1 MSMATV
7 AMDSMVREE
16 DDLQYKALHT
26 GALIAFVLGLLS
38 VCVGIT
44 AANSL
49 EWTLLVAPI
58 PVVGIAFALL
68 AMARI
73 REYPEQYTGLGL
85 ARAGLVLSLVFLV
98 GGLGY
103 GGYVYAT
110 EVPDGYTRTS
120 FAAMRPNEIQ
130 ERGGVVVPPE
140 VAALEG
146 TRVFIKGYIRP
157 DSISV
162 PRGITRF
169 LLVRDNNQCCFGDL
183 SKINYYDQ
191 LDVTMTGGKLV
202 DYSQGMIRMGGT
214 LHIEPQNAGLGAG
227 GVVFSLKADYA
238 KN

>member
-1 MSMATV
+1 V
-7 AMDSMVREE
+7 GQE

-38 VCVGIT
+38 VCVVIT
-44 AANSL
+44 AVNSL
-49 EWTLLVAPI
+49 EWTLMVAPI
-58 PVVGIAFALL
+58 PVVGMFFALR

-73 REYPEQYTGLGL
+73 REYPDQYAGLAL
-85 ARAGLVLSLVFLV
+85 ARAGLVLSIVFLV

-120 FAAMRPNEIQ
+120 FNTMKPDAIQ
-130 ERGGVVVPPE
+130 ERAGVVVPPE

-146 TRVFIKGYIRP
+146 KHVFIKGYIRP

-183 SKINYYDQ
+183 SKIKYYDQ
-191 LDVTMTGGKLV
+191 IDVTMTGGKLV
-202 DYSQGMIRMGGT
+202 DYSQGVIRIGGT
-214 LHIEPQNAGLGAG
+214 LHIEPQNAAMGAR

-238 KN
+238 KD